1 MTDTNQRLLV
11 TERDDG
17 LRDFLVAQ
25 LLADQYEAFG
35 AYTAEE
41 TRVKLAAFGPELVML
56 GELDGERAQLGLLR
70 ALRQGSDGAL
80 PVVVLSAERS
90 QLCELRALEAGAD
103 DYLRK
108 PLAYPLLRAR
118 VRALLRRVY
127 GTPARRRI
135 GALELDPLGR
145 EARVAGRPLCLS
157 RLEFELLC
165 ALAREPRR
173 VYTKAELLRGV
184 WGYRTLGNTRTLD
197 AHASRLRRKLADAG
211 APGLIATVRGVGYR
225 LTLGPVAAE
234 PEAEPR
240 ALPVGVSGRAA

>member
-1 MTDTNQRLLV
+1 MTHANTRLLV
-11 TERDDG
+11 AEREDG
-17 LRDFLVAQ
+17 LREFLVEQ
-25 LLADQYEAFG
+25 LLADQYDAFG
-35 AYTAEE
+35 AHTAEE
-41 TRVKLAAFGPELVML
+41 TRVKLAAFAPELLML
-56 GELDGERAQLGLLR
+56 GELDGERAQLGLLH

-80 PVVVLSAERS
+80 PVVVLSADGS

-127 GTPARRRI
+127 GAPARRRI
-135 GALELDPLGR
+135 GALELDRLGR
-145 EARVAGRPLCLS
+145 EARVGGRPLCLS

-211 APGLIATVRGVGYR
+211 APGLIANVRGVGYR
-225 LTLGPVAAE
+225 LTLAPVTSH
-234 PEAEPR
+234 PEREAG
-240 ALPVGVSGRAA
+240 ALPVGVNGRAA

>member
-1 MTDTNQRLLV
+1 MTHTNTRLLV
-11 TERDDG
+11 AERDDR
-17 LRDFLVAQ
+17 LREFLVEQ
-25 LLADQYEAFG
+25 LLADQYDAFD
-35 AYTAEE
+35 AHTAEE
-41 TRVKLAAFGPELVML
+41 ARVKLAHFAPELLML

-70 ALRQGSDGAL
+70 ALRQGRDDEL
-80 PVVVLSAERS
+80 PVVVLSAECS

-118 VRALLRRVY
+118 VRALSRRVY
-127 GTPARRRI
+127 GRPARRRI

-184 WGYRTLGNTRTLD
+184 WGYRALGNTRTLD

-211 APGLIATVRGVGYR
+211 APGLITCVRGVGYR
-225 LTLGPVAAE
+225 LTLAPVTSDPE
-234 PEAEPR
+234 REAE
-240 ALPVGVSGRAA
+240 ALPVGVNGRAA